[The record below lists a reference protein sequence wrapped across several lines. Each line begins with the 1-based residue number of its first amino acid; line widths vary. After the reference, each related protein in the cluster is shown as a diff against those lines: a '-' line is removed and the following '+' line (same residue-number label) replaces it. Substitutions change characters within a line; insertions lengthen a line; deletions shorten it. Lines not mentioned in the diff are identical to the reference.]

1 MAEKRKKGYKVYTEK
16 KKVFIYP
23 DATNEEKEVVAH
35 YESVLGYT
43 ICLGKRKAEEETVDT
58 AEKIDLKNINADN
71 AWEAYNKITKQEMYD
86 YIVANKPEEDLKAFA
101 VASHKPVKKLDK
113 DGNEVEKKVKTKK
126 NTDIPMYY
134 HISAKRYFF
143 ETYFKEVWDG
153 EINPKLEKNRTPV
166 TKTDA
171 LEDALLKFLG
181 KANEKE

>member
-1 MAEKRKKGYKVYTEK
+1 MAEKRKKGYKVYAEK

-43 ICLGKRKAEEETVDT
+43 IFLGKRQAKEETVDT
-58 AEKIDLKNINADN
+58 AEKIDLKNINAEN

-113 DGNEVEKKVKTKK
+113 EGKEVEKKVKTKK

-134 HISAKRYFF
+134 NISAKRYFF
-143 ETYFKEVWDG
+143 ETYFKELWDNQ
-153 EINPKLEKNRTPV
+153 IKNKLNAKNK
-166 TKTDA
+166 KTDNIDKM
-171 LEDALLKFLG
+171 EQELLKRL
-181 KANEKE
+181 K

>member
-43 ICLGKRKAEEETVDT
+43 IFLGKRQAKEETVDT
-58 AEKIDLKNINADN
+58 AEKIDLKNINAEN

-113 DGNEVEKKVKTKK
+113 EGKEVEKKVKTKK

-143 ETYFKEVWDG
+143 ETYFKELWDNQ
-153 EINPKLEKNRTPV
+153 IKNKLNAKNK
-166 TKTDA
+166 KTDNIDKM
-171 LEDALLKFLG
+171 EQELLKRL
-181 KANEKE
+181 K